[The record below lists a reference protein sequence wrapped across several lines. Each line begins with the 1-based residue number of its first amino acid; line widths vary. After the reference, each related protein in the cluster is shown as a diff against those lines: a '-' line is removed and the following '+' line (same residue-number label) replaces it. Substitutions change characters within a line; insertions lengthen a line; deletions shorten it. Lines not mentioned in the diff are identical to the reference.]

1 MRVRLRITFHP
12 RVLKNLF
19 VFPIRLRQQISN
31 LRFQIRHHVRPVRI
45 RILFNRKTD
54 IRILRIKCPD
64 IVRSRLDLFRIEC
77 DILVSLI
84 NNAVIALLDQIVSC
98 FGSGIL
104 LSLKHPQNFICLFS
118 RRRFLNA
125 QEKCANILPG
135 PDRLILVRTEKCSAD
150 IHVQPCFIHVKNG
163 KIGIR
168 PVIHNQRFPRLVNH
182 FGFSEPL
189 LELQSSRL
197 FFEFALARRPF
208 IVYSMENARWY
219 TPGVLAPG
227 AVPFGFFFIEIK
239 NSDTVL
245 FFLFK
250 SRLQNLRFVAPQL
263 RRQMRYEMARINQD
277 FASLF
282 PVIIH
287 DRPEL
292 LSFKRQRSKDQIERT
307 SPVQTQSGLD
317 KFQPV
322 QLLLPLEL
330 LLRSVSFQPCA
341 L

>member
-1 MRVRLRITFHP
+1 MYSMQITSCYGLL
-12 RVLKNLF
+12 VLAK
-19 VFPIRLRQQISN
+19 
-31 LRFQIRHHVRPVRI
+31 
-45 RILFNRKTD
+45 
-54 IRILRIKCPD
+54 
-64 IVRSRLDLFRIEC
+64 
-77 DILVSLI
+77 
-84 NNAVIALLDQIVSC
+84 NAVTA
-98 FGSGIL
+98 
-104 LSLKHPQNFICLFS
+104 
-118 RRRFLNA
+118 
-125 QEKCANILPG
+125 
-135 PDRLILVRTEKCSAD
+135 
-150 IHVQPCFIHVKNG
+150 
-163 KIGIR
+163 
-168 PVIHNQRFPRLVNH
+168 
-182 FGFSEPL
+182 
-189 LELQSSRL
+189 
-197 FFEFALARRPF
+197 
-208 IVYSMENARWY
+208 
-219 TPGVLAPG
+219 
-227 AVPFGFFFIEIK
+227 GFFLIEIK